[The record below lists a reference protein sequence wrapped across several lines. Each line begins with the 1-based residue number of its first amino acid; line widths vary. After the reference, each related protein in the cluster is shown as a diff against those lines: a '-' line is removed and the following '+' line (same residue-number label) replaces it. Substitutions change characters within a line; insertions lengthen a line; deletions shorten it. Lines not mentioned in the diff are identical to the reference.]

1 MENRLGWLDHA
12 KGLCII
18 LVVMLYATAAALGT
32 LGREGWLHL
41 VGDFAHPFR
50 MPDFFLL
57 SGLLLSRVIDR
68 DWSTY
73 LDRKVLHFAYFYV
86 LWMTILLVFEAP
98 WMAREVGW
106 WGVAAE
112 YAEAFVNPYS
122 MLWFIYLLPIF
133 FVVTK
138 FLRRVP
144 AAVVWTAA
152 AALQVADPDTGTKV
166 GEKFALYYVFFYSG
180 FVLAPHICRLADAA
194 RARARAAWLGLA
206 AWGAFN
212 TLMVYA
218 GYADIPLV
226 SLAMAFLGCGAIVVA
241 ASLVERLRAFAPL
254 AYCGRNTLVI
264 YLAFLIPMSVTREL
278 VERLEL
284 TSDPGWLALLMT
296 IGGVVGA
303 LAMYWT
309 VRGTR
314 LRFLFERPAA
324 FTLSSGTRPRRGAE
338 TAASA

>member
-1 MENRLGWLDHA
+1 METRLGWLDHA

-18 LVVMLYATAAALGT
+18 LVVMLYATSAALGA

-68 DWSTY
+68 DWGTY
-73 LDRKVLHFAYFYV
+73 LDRKVLHFAYFYL
-86 LWMTILLVFEAP
+86 LWLTILMAFEAP
-98 WMAREVGW
+98 WLAREVGW
-106 WGVAAE
+106 RGVAAE

-122 MLWFIYLLPIF
+122 MLWFIYLLPVF
-133 FVVTK
+133 FVVTRL
-138 FLRRVP
+138 LRGVP
-144 AAVVWTAA
+144 AAAVWTAA
-152 AALQVADPDTGTKV
+152 AALQVADPDTGIKV
-166 GEKFALYYVFFYSG
+166 VEKFTLYYVFFHTG
-180 FVLAPHICRLADAA
+180 FVLAPRVCRLADAA
-194 RARARAAWLGLA
+194 RARPRAAWLGLA
-206 AWGAFN
+206 AWAVFN
-212 TLMVYA
+212 GLMVFG

-226 SLAMAFLGCGAIVVA
+226 SLAMAFLGCGAVVVA
-241 ASLVERLRAFAPL
+241 ASLVEGLRAFAPL

-278 VERLEL
+278 VERMKL

-324 FTLSSGTRPRRGAE
+324 FTLSSGTRSSL
-338 TAASA
+338 AARSA